1 MEKRWAKRGL
11 IGASV
16 IVVGVILLAF
26 APITW
31 HALVPYLNTASE
43 RVGAFLD
50 TPVKDISTGGLLLI
64 LFVGAWLAKHTFVV
78 TVGKWR

>member
-26 APITW
+26 APAVW
-31 HALVPYLNTASE
+31 HAMVPYLNAASE

-50 TPVKDISTGGLLLI
+50 TPVKDLSAGGLFLI
-64 LFVGAWLAKHTFVV
+64 IFVGVWLARHTFVI
-78 TVGKWR
+78 RIER